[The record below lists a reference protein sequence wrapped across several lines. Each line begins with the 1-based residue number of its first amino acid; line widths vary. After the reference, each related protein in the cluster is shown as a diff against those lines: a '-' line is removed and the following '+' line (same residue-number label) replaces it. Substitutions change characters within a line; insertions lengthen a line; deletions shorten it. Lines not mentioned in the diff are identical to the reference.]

1 VVLKDGRQVAARD
14 LPDTIFEQDLPHY
27 DPQLQARGFMETS
40 AYIHI
45 LKNGL
50 HLPYDHVA
58 ISQYDMRWT
67 SEAVA
72 RLCEITATQSPMVG
86 AVILGDIMDRA
97 GELHPLAF
105 SRDFNWDF
113 LLSSYNRHFGTNWE
127 LRALTNLPLTL
138 FQTYVLSR
146 SEFVVLAGWLEK
158 LCEQVWPWA
167 NQTPYP
173 THWGVLG
180 GYTERAQALF
190 IALRFRAGH
199 FGLRHLPLEHD
210 PDIPTQLG
218 ISKKHYG

>member
-1 VVLKDGRQVAARD
+1 MPARLFTVFHQAVDLRLIFPSFSDREVSRLVRLYAVAERYPGKRVVLKDGRQVAARD

-105 SRDFNWDF
+105 SRHFNWT
-113 LLSSYNRHFGTNWE
+113 SCCPAT
-127 LRALTNLPLTL
+127 T
-138 FQTYVLSR
+138 
-146 SEFVVLAGWLEK
+146 
-158 LCEQVWPWA
+158 
-167 NQTPYP
+167 
-173 THWGVLG
+173 
-180 GYTERAQALF
+180 
-190 IALRFRAGH
+190 
-199 FGLRHLPLEHD
+199 
-210 PDIPTQLG
+210 G
-218 ISKKHYG
+218 ISARTGSCAP